1 MRMCDWS
8 SDVCSSDLI
17 TENLGGPVDKIV
29 RQRRW
34 RPVWRATY
42 QDNGAPT
49 DLLCKGTRE
58 WSAHPYPLEYEMR
71 MMQVLEAN
79 GIRVPHVHG
88 MCHEPLAIIMEWMRG
103 GRDPG
108 LGQEAIESGRSEE
121 GSGGTE
127 GGRTCRARGGTYK

>member
-1 MRMCDWS
+1 MTINVANRNPVARIDDK
-8 SDVCSSDLI
+8 SDDFGKLAAWI

-71 MMQVLEAN
+71 MMQVLEDN

-88 MCHEPLAIIMEWMRG
+88 MFPGIGRAACRG
-103 GRDPG
+103 KGCSAG
-108 LGQEAIESGRSEE
+108 
-121 GSGGTE
+121 
-127 GGRTCRARGGTYK
+127 

>member
-1 MRMCDWS
+1 MTISVANRNPVALIDDK
-8 SDVCSSDLI
+8 SDDFGKLAAWI

-58 WSAHPYPLEYEMR
+58 WSAHPYPLEY
-71 MMQVLEAN
+71 
-79 GIRVPHVHG
+79 
-88 MCHEPLAIIMEWMRG
+88 
-103 GRDPG
+103 
-108 LGQEAIESGRSEE
+108 RSEE
-121 GSGGTE
+121 HTSE
-127 GGRTCRARGGTYK
+127 LQSLMRNSYAFFCLQKKQKRKH

>member
-1 MRMCDWS
+1 MTINVANRNPVARIDDK
-8 SDVCSSDLI
+8 SDDFGKLAAWI

-58 WSAHPYPLEYEMR
+58 WS
-71 MMQVLEAN
+71 
-79 GIRVPHVHG
+79 
-88 MCHEPLAIIMEWMRG
+88 
-103 GRDPG
+103 
-108 LGQEAIESGRSEE
+108 RSEE
-121 GSGGTE
+121 HTSE
-127 GGRTCRARGGTYK
+127 LQSLMRISYAVFCLKKKKNIRR

>member
-1 MRMCDWS
+1 MVVLCTSKEKEDPSMTINVANRNPVARIDDK
-8 SDVCSSDLI
+8 SDDFGKLAAWI

-58 WSAHPYPLEYEMR
+58 WSAH
-71 MMQVLEAN
+71 
-79 GIRVPHVHG
+79 
-88 MCHEPLAIIMEWMRG
+88 
-103 GRDPG
+103 
-108 LGQEAIESGRSEE
+108 RSEE
-121 GSGGTE
+121 HTSE
-127 GGRTCRARGGTYK
+127 LQSLMRSSYAVFCLKNK